1 MNWLLNEC
9 LSKLICELFRGREH
23 TIQSLLNLAQLQGEA
38 WSRIPFFFVL
48 MLHCLGHLDAKPH
61 VPLQH
66 HASLSLS
73 QDLAGWTGLA
83 LHWGG
88 FELPPPLPQCLQ
100 ALISCQLFAS
110 QTGASAPEAR
120 RMQVTRGWLSGP
132 WVYSSVWQLMVT
144 GWIWNGNIFPPVL
157 SVILYN

>member
-1 MNWLLNEC
+1 MLNWLLNEC

-23 TIQSLLNLAQLQGEA
+23 TIQSLLNLAQLQGKA

-73 QDLAGWTGLA
+73 QDLAG
-83 LHWGG
+83 
-88 FELPPPLPQCLQ
+88 
-100 ALISCQLFAS
+100 
-110 QTGASAPEAR
+110 
-120 RMQVTRGWLSGP
+120 
-132 WVYSSVWQLMVT
+132 
-144 GWIWNGNIFPPVL
+144 
-157 SVILYN
+157 